1 LLKLSEMMDLLD
13 AEKQA
18 RWEAIKTAFVR
29 NNRVRG
35 LGDTD
40 RMAQVI
46 GQMSMFVEG
55 LEGIKQALN
64 GQKKSYYKENET
76 GLTNSI

>member
-1 LLKLSEMMDLLD
+1 
-13 AEKQA
+13 
-18 RWEAIKTAFVR
+18 VR